1 MRRVV
6 LLLSLLLACTE
17 PGSIRMPDATIVTAP
32 LPALIMDSLWATDQA
47 CSSITTTD
55 SWQRIQWFAVVAD
68 SFAYDPGQYA
78 YGLWVA
84 QHTIYLGDM
93 LADQRFPL
101 ADDSMRFRLVIRHEM
116 LHDLTQSG
124 AHGAAFAACE
134 L

>member
-1 MRRVV
+1 MRRLV
-6 LLLSLLLACTE
+6 LLLPLLLACTE
-17 PGSIRMPDATIVTAP
+17 PGSIRLPPAVVVTTP
-32 LPALIMDSLWATDQA
+32 LRPVLMDSLWATDQQCA
-47 CSSITTTD
+47 GIHTTD
-55 SWQRIQWFAVVAD
+55 SWRRIQWFAVVAD